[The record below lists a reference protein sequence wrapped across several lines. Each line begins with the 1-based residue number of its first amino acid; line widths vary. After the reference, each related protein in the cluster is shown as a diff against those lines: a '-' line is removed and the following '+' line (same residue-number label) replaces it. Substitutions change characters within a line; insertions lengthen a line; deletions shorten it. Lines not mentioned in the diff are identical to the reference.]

1 MPGGKHRPA
10 RQTETLNRI
19 PLTAEAIPR
28 TIGAAPSR
36 LWFTVIVTSSAFET
50 TRPDQIAYLDR
61 LAATGLGRSYKR
73 LMLEELDVRAGQ
85 TVLDL
90 GCGPGTD
97 LDSLADAVGPG
108 GEVVG
113 VDLEQRMVDTAR
125 ERTAGRASVE
135 VRLGDVHDLPLT
147 DDVADRARTDRVLQ
161 HVADPV
167 RALGE
172 IRRVLRPGGRLV
184 MGEPDWETLAID
196 HPDGDLSRAYTRH
209 VADEVIRNASIG
221 RQLARLAADAGFS
234 VPAVLPVTPVF
245 RDVRAADRVLGLERT
260 TGRAVAAGYLAEEDA
275 RRWLDHL
282 RSGPF
287 LAAVTFYI
295 IVADA

>member
-1 MPGGKHRPA
+1 M
-10 RQTETLNRI
+10 
-19 PLTAEAIPR
+19 
-28 TIGAAPSR
+28 
-36 LWFTVIVTSSAFET
+36 TSSAFET
-50 TRPDQIAYLDR
+50 TRPDPIAYLDR
-61 LAATGLGRSYKR
+61 LAGTDLGRSYKR
-73 LMLEELDVRAGQ
+73 LMLEELGVRAGQ

-97 LDSLADAVGPG
+97 LGSLADAVGSG
-108 GEVVG
+108 GAVIG
-113 VDLEQRMVDTAR
+113 VDLDEAMVDTAR
-125 ERTAGRASVE
+125 ERTADRPVVE
-135 VRLGDVHDLPLT
+135 VRLGDVHDLPLA
-147 DDVADRARTDRVLQ
+147 DGVADRARTDRVLQ

-196 HPDGDLSRAYTRH
+196 HPDGGLSRAYTRH
-209 VADEVIRNASIG
+209 VADKVIRNASIG
-221 RQLARLAADAGFS
+221 RQLARLAAGAGFS

-260 TGRAVAAGYLAEEDA
+260 TGRAVDAGYLTGEEA

-282 RSGPF
+282 TSGPF

-295 IVADA
+295 VVAES